1 MTQKYKRND
10 PCWCNSGKKYKKCHG
25 HPSYKTKPALS
36 EFMKDQSKIYTQD
49 KCYAPDALQHEC
61 SKKIIKAHTVSRSAN
76 LKPISKNDHVY
87 CFEANLGGMIKTNG
101 KLTIT
106 KKSIK
111 KTSIFYGFC
120 SQHDTELFKKIDL
133 NFEISNEH
141 IFLNHYRTLTRELYL
156 KEKNSIFQSSK
167 MKEYDKGM
175 NIINQ
180 MIYQSQVDGLSIGT
194 DIGERDLRQIKSV
207 LDEKLI
213 SKDYTG
219 MKYYAL
225 IIDSVPEIMSTG
237 VWVVSSDFENNQLA
251 DLSILENNYNSMS
264 VSTLLYSNNKGI
276 ILFSWEDTID
286 CPECIQFI
294 EILNKLSND
303 EKVKAIVYWLF
314 SVNEN
319 IYFSPDWWE
328 ALESS
333 KKEQVSQLFH
343 NTLLD
348 LPDLSLF
355 RSLDI
360 INWNID
366 DIHTNIEL

>member
-1 MTQKYKRND
+1 MADKYKRNG
-10 PCWCNSGKKYKKCHG
+10 PCWCKSGKKYKKCHG
-25 HPSYKTKPALS
+25 HPSYKSKPALS

-49 KCYAPDALQHEC
+49 KCYAPDDLQHEC
-61 SKKIIKAHTVSRSAN
+61 SEKIIKAHTVSRSAN
-76 LKPISKNDHVY
+76 LKPISKSDHVY

-101 KLTIT
+101 QLTIT

-111 KTSIFYGFC
+111 KTSIFHGFC
-120 SQHDTELFKKIDL
+120 SKHDTELFKKVDL
-133 NFEISNEH
+133 GFEISNEH

-156 KEKNSIFQSSK
+156 KEKNSIFQSGK

-175 NIINQ
+175 SLIDQI
-180 MIYQSQVDGLSIGT
+180 IYQSQISGISMGT
-194 DIGERDLRQIKSV
+194 DVGERDLKKVKSI

-213 SKDYTG
+213 SNNYDG
-219 MKYYAL
+219 IKYYAL

-251 DLSILENNYNSMS
+251 DLSILENSYNSMS

-276 ILFSWEDTID
+276 LLFSWEDSID
-286 CPECIQFI
+286 CPECTQFI
-294 EILNKLSND
+294 QTLNKLSND

-328 ALESS
+328 ALDPS
-333 KKEQVSQLFH
+333 KQEQISQVFH
-343 NTLLD
+343 STLLD

-355 RSLDI
+355 RNLDVI
-360 INWNID
+360 KWNID
-366 DIHTNIEL
+366 EISTNIEL